1 MHEVIVNEVK
11 VNNDKVLVDVSI
23 TKEFKSWFVE
33 NQGLKK
39 WSHMRFQRVF
49 LDALEA
55 TSSVKVNVEKGKVK
69 VCVV

>member
-11 VNNDKVLVDVSI
+11 VNDNKVLVDVSV

-49 LDALEA
+49 LDALEDA
-55 TSSVKVNVEKGKVK
+55 AVVKVSLEKGKVK